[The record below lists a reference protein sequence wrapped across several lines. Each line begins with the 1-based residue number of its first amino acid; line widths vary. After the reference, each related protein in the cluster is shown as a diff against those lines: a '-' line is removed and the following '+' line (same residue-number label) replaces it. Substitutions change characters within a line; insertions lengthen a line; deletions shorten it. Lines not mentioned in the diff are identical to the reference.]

1 MTKAILIQCCL
12 NLPPRDPRSFL
23 GRFRVGGGLIVA
35 LIVVVL
41 LLNSVF
47 VISPSEEAGT
57 RWLGGTPMTSVP
69 LTTGVHFKVP
79 FFETVDRLQT
89 SRSVYTLNG
98 LDVYTND
105 NQKVTIDLS
114 LIYQIPSSAVMNL
127 LYHIGRAGSMDVE
140 TTILPVVRD
149 RALAAFAQYNTLTI
163 SDQRAQITAQMRKDI
178 SDALQ
183 RLFNVDV
190 IDVQLIGI
198 HYSPIFDQSIE
209 EAVRAKNLAV
219 QAENTVA
226 QKRYEGEQKTV
237 TAHAEA
243 SAAVERANGEAQ
255 ATVLQ
260 AQAQAKAIE
269 TVGQALKNNP
279 EYSRF
284 YGLQHWNGILPQVV
298 GAGSI
303 PMIDL
308 SKGQE
313 GGK

>member
-1 MTKAILIQCCL
+1 ML
-12 NLPPRDPRSFL
+12 NLPSRDPRSAL
-23 GRFRVGGGLIVA
+23 GRFGIGGAIAIL
-35 LIVVVL
+35 VVVAL

-47 VISPSEEAGT
+47 VVSPSEEAGT
-57 RWLGGTPMTSVP
+57 RWMGGTPMTTTP
-69 LTTGVHFKVP
+69 LGTGVHFKVP
-79 FFETVDRLQT
+79 FFESVDRLQT

-105 NQKVTIDLS
+105 NQKVTIDVS

-127 LYHIGRAGSMDVE
+127 LYHVGRAGSLDIE
-140 TTILPVVRD
+140 STILPVVRD

-178 SDALQ
+178 SDAL
-183 RLFNVDV
+183 RHLFNVDV
-190 IDVQLIGI
+190 IDVQLVGI

-226 QKRYEGEQKTV
+226 QKKFEGEQKTV
-237 TAHAEA
+237 TANAEA
-243 SAAVERANGEAQ
+243 TAAVERANGEAQ

-269 TVGQALKNNP
+269 TVGEALKSNP
-279 EYSRF
+279 EYAHF

-308 SKGQE
+308 TKGQDA
-313 GGK
+313 GK

>member
-1 MTKAILIQCCL
+1 ML
-12 NLPPRDPRSFL
+12 NLPSRDSRGSF
-23 GRFRVGGGLIVA
+23 GRFGLLGVVA
-35 LIVVVL
+35 VAVIVVL
-41 LLNSVF
+41 LFSSVF
-47 VISPSEEAGT
+47 VVSPSEEAGT
-57 RWLGGTPMTSVP
+57 RWMGGTPMTTAP

-79 FFETVDRLQT
+79 FFESVDRLQT

-105 NQKVTIDLS
+105 NQKVTIDVS

-127 LYHIGRAGSMDVE
+127 LYHVGRAGSVDIE
-140 TTILPVVRD
+140 ATILPVVRD

-178 SDALQ
+178 SEALQ
-183 RLFNVDV
+183 RLFNVNV
-190 IDVQLIGI
+190 VDVQLVGI
-198 HYSPIFDQSIE
+198 HYSPVFDQSIE

-226 QKRYEGEQKTV
+226 QKKYEGEQKTV
-237 TAHAEA
+237 TANAEA
-243 SAAVERANGEAQ
+243 TAAVERANGEAQ

-269 TVGQALKNNP
+269 TVGEALKGNP
-279 EYSRF
+279 EYAHF

-298 GAGSI
+298 GGSSI

-308 SKGQE
+308 SKGQDV
-313 GGK
+313 GK

>member
-1 MTKAILIQCCL
+1 ML
-12 NLPPRDPRSFL
+12 NLPPRDPRNRF
-23 GRFRVGGGLIVA
+23 GRFGIGGVIAIVA
-35 LIVVVL
+35 VVAL

-47 VISPSEEAGT
+47 VVSPSEEAGT
-57 RWLGGTPMTSVP
+57 RWMGGTPMTTAP

-79 FFETVDRLQT
+79 FFETVDLLQT

-105 NQKVTIDLS
+105 NQKVTIDVS

-127 LYHIGRAGSMDVE
+127 LYHVGRAGSVDIE

-178 SDALQ
+178 SEALKN
-183 RLFNVDV
+183 LFNVDV
-190 IDVQLIGI
+190 IDVQLVGI

-226 QKRYEGEQKTV
+226 QKKFEGEQKTV
-237 TAHAEA
+237 TANAEA
-243 SAAVERANGEAQ
+243 AAAVERANGEAQ

-260 AQAQAKAIE
+260 AQAQAKAIQ
-269 TVGQALKNNP
+269 TVGDALKSNP
-279 EYSRF
+279 EYAHF

-308 SKGQE
+308 SKSQDAA
-313 GGK
+313 K

>member
-1 MTKAILIQCCL
+1 ML
-12 NLPPRDPRSFL
+12 NLPPRDLRAFP
-23 GRFRVGGGLIVA
+23 GRFRVGGLIVA
-35 LIVVVL
+35 ALVIL
-41 LLNSVF
+41 LLFNSMF

-57 RWLGGTPMTSVP
+57 RWLGGTPMTTTP
-69 LTTGVHFKVP
+69 LKTGVHFKVP
-79 FFETVDRLQT
+79 FFESVDRLQT

-105 NQKVTIDLS
+105 NQKVTIDVS

-127 LYHIGRAGSMDVE
+127 LYHVGRAGSVDVE
-140 TTILPVVRD
+140 ATVLPVVRD

-163 SDQRAQITAQMRKDI
+163 SDQRAQITSQMRKDV

-190 IDVQLIGI
+190 IDVQLVGI

-226 QKRYEGEQKTV
+226 QKRFEGEQKTV
-237 TAHAEA
+237 TAKAEA
-243 SAAVERANGEAQ
+243 TAAVERANGEAQ
-255 ATVLQ
+255 AVVLQ
-260 AQAQAKAIE
+260 ATAQAKAIE
-269 TVGQALKNNP
+269 TVGQALKSNP
-279 EYSRF
+279 EYAHF
-284 YGLQHWNGILPQVV
+284 YGLQHWNGILPQVM

-308 SKGQE
+308 SKGQDA
-313 GGK
+313 GK

>member
-1 MTKAILIQCCL
+1 VL
-12 NLPPRDPRSFL
+12 NLPPRDPRSPFAN
-23 GRFRVGGGLIVA
+23 FRIGGGLLSAIVIA
-35 LIVVVL
+35 VL

-47 VISPSEEAGT
+47 VIAPSEEAGT
-57 RWLGGTPMTSVP
+57 RWMGGTPMTSAP
-69 LTTGVHFKVP
+69 LKTGVHFKVP

-105 NQKVTIDLS
+105 NQKVTIDVS

-127 LYHIGRAGSMDVE
+127 LYHIGRAGSVDVE

-149 RALAAFAQYNTLTI
+149 RALAAFARYNTLTI
-163 SDQRAQITAQMRKDI
+163 SDQRAQITTQMRKDI
-178 SDALQ
+178 SEALQ
-183 RLFNVDV
+183 RLFGVDV
-190 IDVQLIGI
+190 IDVQLVGI

-243 SAAVERANGEAQ
+243 TAAVERANGEAQ
-255 ATVLQ
+255 ATVLE

-269 TVGQALKNNP
+269 TVGQALKSNP

-284 YGLQHWNGILPQVV
+284 YGLKHWNGVLPQVV
-298 GAGSI
+298 GAGSM

-313 GGK
+313 AGK

>member
-1 MTKAILIQCCL
+1 MI
-12 NLPPRDPRSFL
+12 NLPSRDSRGSF
-23 GRFRVGGGLIVA
+23 GRFGIVGVVA
-35 LIVVVL
+35 VAAIVVL
-41 LLNSVF
+41 LFSSVF
-47 VISPSEEAGT
+47 VVSPSEEAGT
-57 RWLGGTPMTSVP
+57 RWMGGTPMTSAP

-79 FFETVDRLQT
+79 FFESVDRLQT

-105 NQKVTIDLS
+105 NQKVTIDVS

-127 LYHIGRAGSMDVE
+127 LYHIGRAGAVDIE
-140 TTILPVVRD
+140 ATILPVVRD

-178 SDALQ
+178 SEALQ

-190 IDVQLIGI
+190 VDVQLVGI
-198 HYSPIFDQSIE
+198 HYSPVFDQSIE

-226 QKRYEGEQKTV
+226 QKKYEGEQKTV
-237 TAHAEA
+237 TANAEA
-243 SAAVERANGEAQ
+243 TAAVERANGEAQ

-269 TVGQALKNNP
+269 TVGEALKGNP
-279 EYSRF
+279 EYAHF

-298 GAGSI
+298 GGSSI
-303 PMIDL
+303 PMVDL
-308 SKGQE
+308 SKGQDA
-313 GGK
+313 GK

>member
-1 MTKAILIQCCL
+1 MSVL
-12 NLPPRDPRSFL
+12 NLPPRGPRSPFAH
-23 GRFRVGGGLIVA
+23 FRIGGGLLAAIVIA
-35 LIVVVL
+35 VL

-47 VISPSEEAGT
+47 VIAPSEEAGT
-57 RWLGGTPMTSVP
+57 RWMGGTPMTSAP
-69 LTTGVHFKVP
+69 LKTGVHFKVP

-105 NQKVTIDLS
+105 NQKVTIDVS

-149 RALAAFAQYNTLTI
+149 RALAAFARYNTLTI
-163 SDQRAQITAQMRKDI
+163 SDQRAQITSQMRKDI
-178 SDALQ
+178 SEALQ
-183 RLFNVDV
+183 RLFGVDV
-190 IDVQLIGI
+190 IDVQLVGI

-243 SAAVERANGEAQ
+243 TAAVERANGEAQ
-255 ATVLQ
+255 ATVLE

-269 TVGQALKNNP
+269 TVGQALKSNA

-284 YGLQHWNGILPQVV
+284 YGLKHWNGVLPQVV
-298 GAGSI
+298 GTGSM

-313 GGK
+313 AGK

>member
-1 MTKAILIQCCL
+1 ML
-12 NLPPRDPRSFL
+12 NLPPKDPRSFL
-23 GRFRVGGGLIVA
+23 GRFPFGLIIA
-35 LIVVVL
+35 IVVVFL

-47 VISPSEEAGT
+47 VVSPSEEAGT
-57 RWLGGTPMTSVP
+57 RWLGGTPMTTAP
-69 LTTGVHFKVP
+69 LKTGVHFKVP

-105 NQKVTIDLS
+105 NQKVTIDIS

-127 LYHIGRAGSMDVE
+127 LYEVGRAGSLDIE
-140 TTILPVVRD
+140 ATILPVVRD
-149 RALAAFAQYNTLTI
+149 RALAAFARYNTLTI
-163 SDQRAQITAQMRKDI
+163 SDQRAQITTQMRKDI
-178 SDALQ
+178 SDALK

-190 IDVQLIGI
+190 IDVQLVGI
-198 HYSPIFDQSIE
+198 HYSPVFDQSIE

-237 TAHAEA
+237 TANA
-243 SAAVERANGEAQ
+243 EAQ
-255 ATVLQ
+255 AAVMQ
-260 AQAQAKAIE
+260 AQGQAKAIE
-269 TVGQALKNNP
+269 TVGQALRSNP
-279 EYSRF
+279 EYAHF
-284 YGLQHWNGILPQVV
+284 YSLQHWNGVLPQVV
-298 GAGSI
+298 GSGSI

-313 GGK
+313 SGK

>member
-1 MTKAILIQCCL
+1 MLS
-12 NLPPRDPRSFL
+12 LPPKDPRGFL
-23 GRFRVGGGLIVA
+23 GRFGVGGLLVAA
-35 LIVVVL
+35 LIVIFL
-41 LLNSVF
+41 YSSVF

-57 RWLGGTPMTSVP
+57 RWMGGTPMTATP

-79 FFETVDRLQT
+79 FFESVDRLQT
-89 SRSVYTLNG
+89 SRSIYMLNG

-105 NQKVTIDLS
+105 NQKVTIDVS

-127 LYHIGRAGSMDVE
+127 LYHVGRAGAVDIEATV
-140 TTILPVVRD
+140 LPVVRD

-178 SDALQ
+178 SEALQ

-190 IDVQLIGI
+190 IDVQLVGI
-198 HYSPIFDQSIE
+198 HYSPVFDQSIE

-226 QKRYEGEQKTV
+226 QKKYEGEQKTV
-237 TAHAEA
+237 TANAEA
-243 SAAVERANGEAQ
+243 TAAVERANGEAQ

-260 AQAQAKAIE
+260 AQAQAKAIA
-269 TVGQALKNNP
+269 TVGEALKSNP
-279 EYSRF
+279 EYAHF

-313 GGK
+313 SAH

>member
-1 MTKAILIQCCL
+1 ML
-12 NLPPRDPRSFL
+12 NLPPKDPRDRF
-23 GRFRVGGGLIVA
+23 GRFRIGGLAVVV
-35 LIVVVL
+35 LVVVL

-47 VISPSEEAGT
+47 VVSPSEEAGT
-57 RWLGGTPMTSVP
+57 RWLGGTPMTEAP
-69 LTTGVHFKVP
+69 LSTGVHFRVP

-105 NQKVTIDLS
+105 NQKVTIDVS

-127 LYHIGRAGSMDVE
+127 LYHVGRAGAVDIE
-140 TTILPVVRD
+140 ATILPVVRD

-178 SDALQ
+178 SEALQ
-183 RLFNVDV
+183 RLFGVNV
-190 IDVQLIGI
+190 IDVQLVGI
-198 HYSPIFDQSIE
+198 HYSPVFDQSIE

-237 TAHAEA
+237 TANAEA
-243 SAAVERANGEAQ
+243 TAAVERANGEAQ

-269 TVGQALKNNP
+269 TVGQALKSNP
-279 EYSRF
+279 EYSHF

-308 SKGQE
+308 SKGQDA
-313 GGK
+313 GK

>member
-1 MTKAILIQCCL
+1 MLS
-12 NLPPRDPRSFL
+12 LPPKDPRSLL

-35 LIVVVL
+35 IIVTL
-41 LLNSVF
+41 LLFNSVF
-47 VISPSEEAGT
+47 VVSPSEEAGT
-57 RWLGGTPMTSVP
+57 RWLGGTPMTSAP
-69 LTTGVHFKVP
+69 LKTGVHFKVP

-105 NQKVTIDLS
+105 NQKVTIDVS

-127 LYHIGRAGSMDVE
+127 LYHIGRAGSLDIE

-149 RALAAFAQYNTLTI
+149 RALAAFARYNTLTI
-163 SDQRAQITAQMRKDI
+163 SDQRAQITSQMRKDI
-178 SDALQ
+178 SEALQ

-190 IDVQLIGI
+190 IDVQLVGI

-237 TAHAEA
+237 TANA
-243 SAAVERANGEAQ
+243 EAQ
-255 ATVLQ
+255 AAVLQ
-260 AQAQAKAIE
+260 AQGQAKAIE
-269 TVGQALKNNP
+269 TVGQALRSNP
-279 EYSRF
+279 EYAHF
-284 YGLQHWNGILPQVV
+284 YGLQHWNGVLPQVV
-298 GAGSI
+298 GSGSI

-308 SKGQE
+308 NKGQE
-313 GGK
+313 SGK

>member
-1 MTKAILIQCCL
+1 MINMPSKM
-12 NLPPRDPRSFL
+12 PSKDPRSLL
-23 GRFRVGGGLIVA
+23 GRFGIGGTMAIAVLI
-35 LIVVVL
+35 IL
-41 LLNSVF
+41 LYNSVF
-47 VISPSEEAGT
+47 VVSPSEEAGT
-57 RWLGGTPMTSVP
+57 RWMGGTTMTSIP
-69 LTTGVHFKVP
+69 LSTGVHFKVP
-79 FFETVDRLQT
+79 FFESVDRLQT

-105 NQKVTIDLS
+105 NQKVTIDVS

-127 LYHIGRAGSMDVE
+127 LYHVGRAGAVDIE
-140 TTILPVVRD
+140 ATILPVVRD

-190 IDVQLIGI
+190 IDVQLVGI

-226 QKRYEGEQKTV
+226 QKKFEGEQKTV
-237 TAHAEA
+237 TATAEA
-243 SAAVERANGEAQ
+243 TAAVERANGEAQ

-269 TVGQALKNNP
+269 TVGDALKSHP
-279 EYSRF
+279 DYAHF
-284 YGLQHWNGILPQVV
+284 YGLQHWNGVLPQVV

-308 SKGQE
+308 SKGQNT
-313 GGK
+313 GQ

>member
-1 MTKAILIQCCL
+1 ML
-12 NLPPRDPRSFL
+12 NLPSKDPRSHL
-23 GRFRVGGGLIVA
+23 GRFGVGGAMVVLIA
-35 LIVVVL
+35 VVL

-47 VISPSEEAGT
+47 VVSPSEEAGT
-57 RWLGGTPMTSVP
+57 RWMGGTPMTSAP

-89 SRSVYTLNG
+89 SRSIYTLNG

-105 NQKVTIDLS
+105 NQKVTIDVS
-114 LIYQIPSSAVMNL
+114 LIYQIPNSAVMNL
-127 LYHIGRAGSMDVE
+127 LYHVGRAGAVDIE
-140 TTILPVVRD
+140 ATILPVVRD

-183 RLFNVDV
+183 RLFDVDV
-190 IDVQLIGI
+190 IDVQLVGI
-198 HYSPIFDQSIE
+198 HYSQVFDQSIE

-226 QKRYEGEQKTV
+226 QKRFEGEQKTV
-237 TAHAEA
+237 TASAEA
-243 SAAVERANGEAQ
+243 NAAVERANGEAQ

-269 TVGQALKNNP
+269 TVGEALKSNP
-279 EYSRF
+279 DYAHF
-284 YGLQHWNGILPQVV
+284 YGLQHWNGVLPQVV

-308 SKGQE
+308 GKGQNA
-313 GGK
+313 GQ

>member
-1 MTKAILIQCCL
+1 ML
-12 NLPPRDPRSFL
+12 NLPSKDLRGFS
-23 GRFRVGGGLIVA
+23 GRFGIGGA
-35 LIVVVL
+35 LIAIIVLVL
-41 LLNSVF
+41 LYNSVF
-47 VISPSEEAGT
+47 VVSPSEEAGT
-57 RWLGGTPMTSVP
+57 RWMGGTPMTTAP

-79 FFETVDRLQT
+79 FFESVDRLQT

-105 NQKVTIDLS
+105 NQKVTIDVS

-127 LYHIGRAGSMDVE
+127 LYHVGRAGAVDIE
-140 TTILPVVRD
+140 ATILPVVRD

-183 RLFNVDV
+183 RLFDVDV
-190 IDVQLIGI
+190 IDVQLVGI
-198 HYSPIFDQSIE
+198 HYSPVFDQSIE

-226 QKRYEGEQKTV
+226 QKKYEGEQKTV
-237 TAHAEA
+237 TANAEA
-243 SAAVERANGEAQ
+243 TASVERANGEAQ

-260 AQAQAKAIE
+260 AQAQAKAIQ
-269 TVGQALKNNP
+269 TVGDALKNNP
-279 EYSRF
+279 EYTHF
-284 YGLQHWNGILPQVV
+284 YGLQHWNGVLPQVV

-308 SKGQE
+308 GKGQDSA
-313 GGK
+313 K

>member
-1 MTKAILIQCCL
+1 ML
-12 NLPPRDPRSFL
+12 NLPPKDPRSFL
-23 GRFRVGGGLIVA
+23 GRFGAGGILIAVLIVA
-35 LIVVVL
+35 LISS
-41 LLNSVF
+41 SVF
-47 VISPSEEAGT
+47 VVSPSEEAGT
-57 RWLGGTPMTSVP
+57 RWMGGTPMSTAP

-79 FFETVDRLQT
+79 FFESVDRLQT

-105 NQKVTIDLS
+105 NQKVTIDVS

-127 LYHIGRAGSMDVE
+127 LYHVGRAGAVDIE
-140 TTILPVVRD
+140 ATILPVVRD

-178 SDALQ
+178 SEALL
-183 RLFNVDV
+183 RLFDVDV
-190 IDVQLIGI
+190 VDVQLVGI
-198 HYSPIFDQSIE
+198 HYSPVFDQSIE

-226 QKRYEGEQKTV
+226 QKKYEGEQKTV
-237 TAHAEA
+237 TADAEA
-243 SAAVERANGEAQ
+243 KAAVERANGEAQ

-269 TVGQALKNNP
+269 TVGEALKGNP
-279 EYSRF
+279 EYSHF
-284 YGLQHWNGILPQVV
+284 YSLQHWNGTLPQVV
-298 GAGSI
+298 GAGAI

-308 SKGQE
+308 SKGQDSA
-313 GGK
+313 K

>member
-1 MTKAILIQCCL
+1 MLS
-12 NLPPRDPRSFL
+12 LPPKDPRTLL

-35 LIVVVL
+35 IIVTL
-41 LLNSVF
+41 LLFNSVF
-47 VISPSEEAGT
+47 VVSPSEEAGT
-57 RWLGGTPMTSVP
+57 RWLGGTPMTNAP
-69 LTTGVHFKVP
+69 LKTGVHFKVP

-105 NQKVTIDLS
+105 NQKVTIDVS

-127 LYHIGRAGSMDVE
+127 LYHIGRAGSLDIE

-149 RALAAFAQYNTLTI
+149 RALAAFARYNTLTI
-163 SDQRAQITAQMRKDI
+163 SDQRAQITSQMRKDI
-178 SDALQ
+178 SEALQ

-190 IDVQLIGI
+190 IDVQLVGI

-237 TAHAEA
+237 TANA
-243 SAAVERANGEAQ
+243 EAQ
-255 ATVLQ
+255 AAVLQ
-260 AQAQAKAIE
+260 AQGQAKAIE
-269 TVGQALKNNP
+269 TVGQALRSNP
-279 EYSRF
+279 EYAHF
-284 YGLQHWNGILPQVV
+284 YGLQHWNGVLPQVV
-298 GAGSI
+298 GSGSI

-308 SKGQE
+308 NKGQE
-313 GGK
+313 SGK

>member
-1 MTKAILIQCCL
+1 MLK
-12 NLPPRDPRSFL
+12 LPSKGPNGFS
-23 GRFRVGGGLIVA
+23 GRFGAGGL
-35 LIVVVL
+35 LIVLVIL
-41 LLNSVF
+41 LLLFNSVF
-47 VISPSEEAGT
+47 VVSPSEEAGT
-57 RWLGGTPMTSVP
+57 RWMGGTPMTVAP

-79 FFETVDRLQT
+79 FFESVDRLQT
-89 SRSVYTLNG
+89 SRSIYTLNG

-105 NQKVTIDLS
+105 NQKVTIDVS

-127 LYHIGRAGSMDVE
+127 LYHIGRAGAVDIESTV
-140 TTILPVVRD
+140 LPVVRD

-163 SDQRAQITAQMRKDI
+163 SDQRAQITAQMRKDV
-178 SDALQ
+178 SEALN
-183 RLFNVDV
+183 RLFGVDV
-190 IDVQLIGI
+190 IDVQLVGI

-226 QKRYEGEQKTV
+226 QKKFEGQQKTV
-237 TAHAEA
+237 TASAEA

-260 AQAQAKAIE
+260 AQAQAKAID
-269 TVGQALKNNP
+269 TVGEALKNNA
-279 EYSRF
+279 EYAHF
-284 YGLQHWNGILPQVV
+284 YGLQHWNGTLPQVV

-308 SKGQE
+308 SKGQDAS
-313 GGK
+313 K

>member
-1 MTKAILIQCCL
+1 MLSV
-12 NLPPRDPRSFL
+12 PPRDPRSLL
-23 GRFRVGGGLIVA
+23 GRFGAGGIVIA
-35 LIVVVL
+35 ILVVTFL
-41 LLNSVF
+41 YSSVF
-47 VISPSEEAGT
+47 VVSPSEEAGT
-57 RWLGGTPMTSVP
+57 RWMGGTPMTSVP

-89 SRSVYTLNG
+89 SRSIYTLDG

-105 NQKVTIDLS
+105 NQKVTIDVS

-127 LYHIGRAGSMDVE
+127 LYHVGRAGAVDIE
-140 TTILPVVRD
+140 ATILPVVRD

-178 SDALQ
+178 SEALA

-190 IDVQLIGI
+190 VDVQLVGI
-198 HYSPIFDQSIE
+198 HYSPVFDQSIE

-226 QKRYEGEQKTV
+226 QKKYEGEQKTV
-237 TAHAEA
+237 TANAEA
-243 SAAVERANGEAQ
+243 TASVERATGEAQ

-260 AQAQAKAIE
+260 AQAQAKAID
-269 TVGQALKNNP
+269 TVGEALKNNP
-279 EYSRF
+279 EYTRF

-308 SKGQE
+308 NKGQDAA
-313 GGK
+313 K

>member
-1 MTKAILIQCCL
+1 ML
-12 NLPPRDPRSFL
+12 NLPPKDPRGFL
-23 GRFRVGGGLIVA
+23 GRFGVGSVIAAVV
-35 LIVVVL
+35 VVVL
-41 LLNSVF
+41 LYGSVF
-47 VISPSEEAGT
+47 VVSPSEEAGT
-57 RWLGGTPMTSVP
+57 RWMGGTPMTSAP
-69 LTTGVHFKVP
+69 LATGVHFKVP
-79 FFETVDRLQT
+79 FFESVDRLQT

-105 NQKVTIDLS
+105 NQKVTIDVS

-127 LYHIGRAGSMDVE
+127 LYHVGRAGAVDIES
-140 TTILPVVRD
+140 TILPVVRD

-178 SDALQ
+178 SEALQ

-190 IDVQLIGI
+190 VDVQLVGI
-198 HYSPIFDQSIE
+198 HYSPVFDQSIE

-226 QKRYEGEQKTV
+226 QKKYEGEQKTV
-237 TAHAEA
+237 TANAEA
-243 SAAVERANGEAQ
+243 TAAVERANGEAQ

-269 TVGQALKNNP
+269 TVGEALKGNP
-279 EYSRF
+279 DYTRF
-284 YGLQHWNGILPQVV
+284 YGLQHWNGALPQVV
-298 GAGSI
+298 GSGSI

-308 SKGQE
+308 TKGQDAS
-313 GGK
+313 K